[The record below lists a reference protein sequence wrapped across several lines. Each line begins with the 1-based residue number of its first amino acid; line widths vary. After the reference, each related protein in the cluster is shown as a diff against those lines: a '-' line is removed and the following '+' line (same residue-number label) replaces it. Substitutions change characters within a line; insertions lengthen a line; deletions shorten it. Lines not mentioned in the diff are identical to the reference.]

1 MAWITKNSAT
11 MEIAPEGTPL
21 LPDEFKA
28 RMRESILPKYAVTQ
42 GALLPVLH
50 EVQHHLGYLPYQA
63 LIEVAEFLELTP
75 QRVLDTASFY
85 DEFHL
90 EPVGKNIIGVCQS
103 IVCET
108 CGHVALIDHLS
119 HKLGIEPGETTAD
132 GLFTLLAMECLGS
145 CDTAPC
151 ALFNTDRID
160 NLSREDIDRF
170 IDETLAAENSKK
182 EEKLQAES
190 TED

>member
-11 MEIAPEGTPL
+11 MDTTIQDGPIL
-21 LPDEFKA
+21 SDELKT
-28 RMRESILPKYAVTQ
+28 RMRESILPKYVVTQ

-50 EVQHHLGYLPYQA
+50 EVQHLLGYLPYQA
-63 LIEVAEFLELTP
+63 LMEIAEFLDLSP

-85 DEFHL
+85 DEFYL

-108 CGHVALIDHLS
+108 CGHTPLIDHLRN
-119 HKLGIEPGETTAD
+119 KLGIEPGETTAD

-160 NLSREDIDRF
+160 NLSRDDIDRF
-170 IDETLAAENSKK
+170 IDETI
-182 EEKLQAES
+182 AES
-190 TED
+190 CAANSQEEAEEGK